1 MAATKTSTAK
11 NAKSTKTAAEAAEAK
26 ASEQDNTQSQVAE
39 NTTAETGS
47 TVEPAPS
54 QPGPGSDEQSPAAG
68 GGDNGD
74 TQDPQAKPEESA
86 GKDKAAT
93 PSAPEETQ
101 NTKRI
106 AVRSTTPSFR
116 RAGFQFSRTERIL
129 DVRRLTDEQLQA
141 IQDEPRLAVRPVGQ
155 ED

>member
-11 NAKSTKTAAEAAEAK
+11 NAKSAKTAEKANEAK
-26 ASEQDNTQSQVAE
+26 APDQDNTQAQVVE
-39 NTTAETGS
+39 NTTDETGS

-54 QPGPGSDEQSPAAG
+54 QPGPGSEEQSPAAG

-74 TQDPQAKPEESA
+74 TQDPQAKPEEGA
-86 GKDKAAT
+86 GKEKDN
-93 PSAPEETQ
+93 PPPVQES
-101 NTKRI
+101 TKRI
-106 AVRSTTPSFR
+106 AVKSMTPSFR
-116 RAGFQFSRTERIL
+116 RAGFEFSRTERIL
-129 DVRRLTDEQLQA
+129 DVRKLTDEQLQA

>member
-11 NAKSTKTAAEAAEAK
+11 NAKSVKTAEKAAEAK
-26 ASEQDNTQSQVAE
+26 APDQDNTQDQAPVTE

-47 TVEPAPS
+47 TVEPTAPS

-74 TQDPQAKPEESA
+74 THDPQAKPEAGASKEKDNPPPVQES
-86 GKDKAAT
+86 
-93 PSAPEETQ
+93 
-101 NTKRI
+101 TKRI
-106 AVRSTTPSFR
+106 AVKSMTPSFR
-116 RAGFQFSRTERIL
+116 RAGFEFSRTERIL
-129 DVRRLTDEQLQA
+129 DVRKLTDEQLQA

>member
-26 ASEQDNTQSQVAE
+26 ASAQDNTQSQVAE

-74 TQDPQAKPEESA
+74 TQDPQAKPEDDA
-86 GKDKAAT
+86 GKEKGN
-93 PSAPEETQ
+93 PAPAQES
-101 NTKRI
+101 TKRI
-106 AVRSTTPSFR
+106 AVKSMTPSFR
-116 RAGFQFSRTERIL
+116 RAGFEFSRTERIL

-141 IQDEPRLAVRPVGQ
+141 IQEEPRLVVRPVGQ

>member
-11 NAKSTKTAAEAAEAK
+11 NGKSTKTAAEAAEAK
-26 ASEQDNTQSQVAE
+26 ASEQDNTQAQVAE

-74 TQDPQAKPEESA
+74 TQDPQAKPEDDAGKEKDTPPPAQESA
-86 GKDKAAT
+86 
-93 PSAPEETQ
+93 
-101 NTKRI
+101 KRI
-106 AVRSTTPSFR
+106 AVKSMTPSFR
-116 RAGFQFSRTERIL
+116 RAGFEFSRTERIL
-129 DVRRLTDEQLQA
+129 DVRRLTDAQLQA

>member
-74 TQDPQAKPEESA
+74 TQDPQAKPEDDAGKEKDTPPPAQESA
-86 GKDKAAT
+86 
-93 PSAPEETQ
+93 
-101 NTKRI
+101 KRI
-106 AVRSTTPSFR
+106 AVKSMTPSFR
-116 RAGFQFSRTERIL
+116 RAGFEFSRTERIL

>member
-11 NAKSTKTAAEAAEAK
+11 NANSTKTAAEAAEAK

-68 GGDNGD
+68 GDNGD
-74 TQDPQAKPEESA
+74 TQDPQAKPEDDAGKEKDTPPPAQESA
-86 GKDKAAT
+86 
-93 PSAPEETQ
+93 
-101 NTKRI
+101 KRI
-106 AVRSTTPSFR
+106 AVKSMTPSFR
-116 RAGFQFSRTERIL
+116 RAGFEFSRTERIL
-129 DVRRLTDEQLQA
+129 DVRRLTDAQLQA

>member
-11 NAKSTKTAAEAAEAK
+11 NAKSTKTAAEASEAK
-26 ASEQDNTQSQVAE
+26 ATEQDNTQSQVAE

-47 TVEPAPS
+47 AVEPAPS
-54 QPGPGSDEQSPAAG
+54 QPGPGSEEQSPAAG

-74 TQDPQAKPEESA
+74 TQDPQAKPENDAGKENDNPPPAQESA
-86 GKDKAAT
+86 
-93 PSAPEETQ
+93 
-101 NTKRI
+101 KRI
-106 AVRSTTPSFR
+106 AVKSMTPSFR
-116 RAGFQFSRTERIL
+116 RAGFEFSRTERIL

>member
-11 NAKSTKTAAEAAEAK
+11 NAKPTKTAAEAAEAK
-26 ASEQDNTQSQVAE
+26 ASAQDNTQSQVAE

-74 TQDPQAKPEESA
+74 TQDPQAKPEDDAGKEKDNPPPAQESA
-86 GKDKAAT
+86 
-93 PSAPEETQ
+93 
-101 NTKRI
+101 KRI
-106 AVRSTTPSFR
+106 AVKSMTPSFR
-116 RAGFQFSRTERIL
+116 RAGFEFSRTERIL
-129 DVRRLTDEQLQA
+129 DVRRLTDAQLQA